1 MGARLATEVGNAA
14 NTNACSVG
22 ATRRIVG
29 MNYSYYDL
37 GQRKRGE
44 TIEVSLSAAAN
55 VFLVDNANYSS
66 LSPGGTSAT
75 SQGRKDLSCEELIL
89 CMLDFST
96 I

>member
-1 MGARLATEVGNAA
+1 MQAVCGLDDPGEPAGLSPRVHA
-14 NTNACSVG
+14 
-22 ATRRIVG
+22 G

-66 LSPGGTSAT
+66 FGGAPSAISAVSLPT
-75 SQGRKDLSCEELIL
+75 VAGPARRSRAMAIGGS
-89 CMLDFST
+89 
-96 I
+96 